1 MTEAETDDASL
12 DAPTFER
19 IGAVCVSEAESF
31 VLGVVSEYVQ
41 RGASTSQAL
50 DMYATGQ
57 GGLDKAEWARE
68 TSREPSS
75 VRQSVRRGW
84 QAVEESEG

>member
-1 MTEAETDDASL
+1 MTGEIEETDDSL
-12 DAPTFER
+12 DAPSFER
-19 IGAVCVSEAESF
+19 IGAVCVDVAEEF

-41 RGASTSQAL
+41 RGASVGQAI

-57 GGLDKAEWARE
+57 GGLEKAEWARE
-68 TSREPSS
+68 TDREPSS

-84 QAVEESEG
+84 QAVEDE

>member
-1 MTEAETDDASL
+1 MTDADSEGL
-12 DAPTFER
+12 NPLTFDR
-19 IGAVCVSEAESF
+19 IGAVCVEEAEEF

-41 RGASTSQAL
+41 RGASVGQAL

-57 GGLDKAEWARE
+57 GGLGKAEWARA

-84 QAVEESEG
+84 KAVKEGSS